1 MPEAMPLPG
10 YHTFYRKAK
19 AVPYPV
25 MVLCR
30 MGEKKYY
37 DLCSPTYAANMR
49 VSMPTTS
56 VGDTHTLMW
65 RAWGRTAH
73 CTDCI

>member
-1 MPEAMPLPG
+1 MKVSLPVPRCIALTEEWAQQNMPEAMPLPG

-30 MGEKKYY
+30 MGEKKI
-37 DLCSPTYAANMR
+37 L
-49 VSMPTTS
+49 
-56 VGDTHTLMW
+56 
-65 RAWGRTAH
+65 
-73 CTDCI
+73 